1 MHLLGICVLLVFLL
15 FTNLA
20 SDFSRSDDYYY
31 DYYYEQER
39 TDEPVRVSTSARSGE
54 LRASRRGIGSV
65 RRTSTRWGHFG
76 APFIRNEFFKND
88 LQKAASPRWGERERE
103 RGFMAQG
110 APRDQIP

>member
-39 TDEPVRVSTSARSGE
+39 TDEPVRVSTSARSV
-54 LRASRRGIGSV
+54 RHGSV
-65 RRTSTRWGHFG
+65 RRTGNHWDHFG
-76 APFIRNEFFKND
+76 APFIRNEF
-88 LQKAASPRWGERERE
+88 
-103 RGFMAQG
+103 
-110 APRDQIP
+110 